1 MSEFKCAN
9 CELCGKEVPADLTC
23 TMILNDENKTEK
35 ACWCICKDCM
45 QKFQDNIA
53 NYYKEMI
60 NDKK

>member
-1 MSEFKCAN
+1 M
-9 CELCGKEVPADLTC
+9 CGKEVPADLTC